1 MATMEISKNAI
12 DLVGHLAWPATVIFA
27 CIVFYKP
34 LSRLVERITK
44 FSAFKVDVEISPLSL
59 ARSLGATVES
69 LRQVP
74 VNASGMA
81 PIVAG
86 AIQSGTADYVV
97 VNIGSNGDKW
107 ITSRLFLLAAIL
119 ERNHLVRCVVFLDDD
134 KHFVGAATTRDIRRS
149 IGDRFPEYEFA
160 FASAYASQ
168 PEGQAIARGGPNEAL
183 INGLSNRFLQHSL
196 IFSGLD
202 PMPKPGWVKLERKG
216 GSPTTWEFADWLNAA
231 SLKDRLGSQL
241 STGKVVADIGH
252 VSPKA
257 TKSIVRLS
265 GRFVAFVT
273 GDYVFKEICDRY
285 DVLESVAREAADQ
298 SADTG

>member
-1 MATMEISKNAI
+1 MEVSKNTI
-12 DLVGHLAWPATVIFA
+12 DLVGHLAWPLTVILA
-27 CIVFYKP
+27 CILFYNP

-69 LRQVP
+69 LRQVA

-86 AIQSGTADYVV
+86 AVQSGTADYAV

-149 IGDRFPEYEFA
+149 IGDRFPEYERA
-160 FASAYASQ
+160 FASAYATL
-168 PEGQAIARGGPNEAL
+168 PEDQTIVRGGPNEAL
-183 INGLSNRFLQHSL
+183 INGLSNNFLQHKL
-196 IFSGLD
+196 IFSPLD
-202 PMPKPGWVKLERKG
+202 PKPRPGWVKLERKNG
-216 GSPTTWEFADWLNAA
+216 LPTTWEFAEWLSAA
-231 SLKDRLGSQL
+231 SLKDRLGTQL
-241 STGKVVADIGH
+241 STGKVVADIGD

-257 TKSIVRLS
+257 TKSIVRQS

-273 GDYVFKEICDRY
+273 GDRAFKEICDRY

-298 SADTG
+298 SADAG